1 MFRHASLSRFW
12 QASFIMLLK
21 IQYSVTSSAQ
31 SQKLTSVSDK
41 ASTTESM
48 VKAQEALVAD
58 LRVQMEHLKKDN
70 EGTGGSSLTSINKM
84 RYDH

>member
-1 MFRHASLSRFW
+1 MS
-12 QASFIMLLK
+12 LK

-41 ASTTESM
+41 ASTTESV
-48 VKAQEALVAD
+48 VKAQEALVAE
-58 LRVQMEHLKKDN
+58 LKVQMEQLKRDN
-70 EGTGGSSLTSINKM
+70 EGTGVFFLTSINLL